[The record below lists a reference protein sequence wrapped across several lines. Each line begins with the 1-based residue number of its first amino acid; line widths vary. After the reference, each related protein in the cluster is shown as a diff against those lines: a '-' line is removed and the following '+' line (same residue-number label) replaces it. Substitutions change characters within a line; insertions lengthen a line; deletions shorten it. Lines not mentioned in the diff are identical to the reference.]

1 MNDCHLSYEFYRS
14 DVFLD
19 RKRFVRFKISKLE
32 KKKKISLN
40 YSVLDS
46 DEGLRVDLVAAKQ
59 FSDYSRGHIQKWIKN
74 GDLLVNNQ
82 EVKTKHSLQLNDV
95 ISVDFWEEPQ
105 LGDQPEAIPL
115 DIIFEDEEIMIINKS
130 VGMVVHPGSGNP
142 DGTLVNALLAHEE
155 SLGFLPRAG
164 IVHRLDKDTSGL
176 IVVAKKESAYLN
188 LIEQLKERSVKRTY
202 MAIVVG
208 VPISNKIINEPIGR
222 HPKIRTKQ
230 AVVKN
235 GKEAITRVRL
245 SESFQG
251 YSLLRVNLETGRT
264 HQIRVHLSHAGYPI
278 VGDSVYGARK
288 QFAPGSTEDLKH
300 IISSFTRQA
309 LHASELELIHPSSE
323 KLVSFEADLQEDMS
337 TLIGQ
342 LKD

>member
-1 MNDCHLSYEFYRS
+1 M
-14 DVFLD
+14 
-19 RKRFVRFKISKLE
+19 
-32 KKKKISLN
+32 
-40 YSVLDS
+40 
-46 DEGLRVDLVAAKQ
+46 DLVAAKQ

-176 IVVAKKESAYLN
+176 MVVAKKEAAYLN

-235 GKEAITRVRL
+235 GKEAITRVSL

-288 QFAPGSTEDLKH
+288 QFAPGSTEGLKN

-309 LHASELELIHPSSE
+309 LHASELELIHPSSK
-323 KLVSFEADLQEDMS
+323 KLVSFEADLPEDMAR
-337 TLIGQ
+337 LIGQ

>member
-1 MNDCHLSYEFYRS
+1 M
-14 DVFLD
+14 D

-40 YSVLDS
+40 YSVLHS

-164 IVHRLDKDTSGL
+164 IVHRLDKNTSGL
-176 IVVAKKESAYLN
+176 MVVAKKESAYLN

-235 GKEAITRVRL
+235 GKEAITRVSL

-288 QFAPGSTEDLKH
+288 QFAPGSTEGLKN

-323 KLVSFEADLQEDMS
+323 KLVSFGADLPEDMS
-337 TLIGQ
+337 TLISQ

>member
-1 MNDCHLSYEFYRS
+1 M
-14 DVFLD
+14 
-19 RKRFVRFKISKLE
+19 E

-46 DEGLRVDLVAAKQ
+46 DEGLRGDLVAAKQ
-59 FSDYSRGHIQKWIKN
+59 FPDYSRGHIQKWIKN

-142 DGTLVNALLAHEE
+142 DGTLVNALLAHHE

-176 IVVAKKESAYLN
+176 MVVAKKESAYLN

-235 GKEAITRVRL
+235 GKEAITRVSL

-278 VGDSVYGARK
+278 IGDSVYGARK
-288 QFAPGSTEDLKH
+288 QFAPGSTEDLKN

-309 LHASELELIHPSSE
+309 LHASELELIHPSSK
-323 KLVSFEADLQEDMS
+323 KLVSFEADLPEDMS

>member
-1 MNDCHLSYEFYRS
+1 M
-14 DVFLD
+14 
-19 RKRFVRFKISKLE
+19 
-32 KKKKISLN
+32 
-40 YSVLDS
+40 
-46 DEGLRVDLVAAKQ
+46 DLVAAKQ

-176 IVVAKKESAYLN
+176 MVVAKKESAYLN

-245 SESFQG
+245 SETFQG

-288 QFAPGSTEDLKH
+288 QFAPGSTEGLKN

-323 KLVSFEADLQEDMS
+323 KLVSFGADLPEDMS

>member
-1 MNDCHLSYEFYRS
+1 
-14 DVFLD
+14 
-19 RKRFVRFKISKLE
+19 
-32 KKKKISLN
+32 
-40 YSVLDS
+40 
-46 DEGLRVDLVAAKQ
+46 VDLVAAKQ

-176 IVVAKKESAYLN
+176 MVIAKKESAYLN

-235 GKEAITRVRL
+235 GKEAITRVSL

-288 QFAPGSTEDLKH
+288 QFAPGSTEGLKN

-323 KLVSFEADLQEDMS
+323 KLVSFGADLPEDMS
-337 TLIGQ
+337 TLISQ

>member
-1 MNDCHLSYEFYRS
+1 M
-14 DVFLD
+14 
-19 RKRFVRFKISKLE
+19 E

-176 IVVAKKESAYLN
+176 MVVAKKESAYLN

-235 GKEAITRVRL
+235 GKEAITRVSL

-288 QFAPGSTEDLKH
+288 QFAPGSTEGLKN

-323 KLVSFEADLQEDMS
+323 KLVSFEADLPEDMS

>member
-1 MNDCHLSYEFYRS
+1 M
-14 DVFLD
+14 D

-59 FSDYSRGHIQKWIKN
+59 FPDYSRGHIQKWIKN

-95 ISVDFWEEPQ
+95 ISVDFWEETQ

-142 DGTLVNALLAHEE
+142 DGTLVNALLAHHE

-176 IVVAKKESAYLN
+176 MVVAKKESAYLN

-235 GKEAITRVRL
+235 GKEAITRVSL

-288 QFAPGSTEDLKH
+288 QFAPGSTEDLKN

-309 LHASELELIHPSSE
+309 LHASELELIHPSSK
-323 KLVSFEADLQEDMS
+323 KLVSFEADLPEDMS

>member
-1 MNDCHLSYEFYRS
+1 M
-14 DVFLD
+14 
-19 RKRFVRFKISKLE
+19 E

-130 VGMVVHPGSGNP
+130 IGMVVHPGSGNP
-142 DGTLVNALLAHEE
+142 DGTLVNALLAHQE

-176 IVVAKKESAYLN
+176 MVVAKKESAYLN

-235 GKEAITRVRL
+235 GKEAITRVSL

-288 QFAPGSTEDLKH
+288 QFAPGSTEGLKN

-323 KLVSFEADLQEDMS
+323 KLVSFGADLPEDMS
-337 TLIGQ
+337 ALISQ

>member
-1 MNDCHLSYEFYRS
+1 M
-14 DVFLD
+14 
-19 RKRFVRFKISKLE
+19 
-32 KKKKISLN
+32 
-40 YSVLDS
+40 
-46 DEGLRVDLVAAKQ
+46 DLVAAKQ

-176 IVVAKKESAYLN
+176 MVIAKKESTYLN

-235 GKEAITRVRL
+235 GKEAITRVSL

-288 QFAPGSTEDLKH
+288 QFAPGSTEGLKN

-323 KLVSFEADLQEDMS
+323 KLVSFGADLPEDMS
-337 TLIGQ
+337 TLISQ

>member
-1 MNDCHLSYEFYRS
+1 
-14 DVFLD
+14 LD

-176 IVVAKKESAYLN
+176 MVIAKKESAYLN

-235 GKEAITRVRL
+235 GKEAITRVSL

-288 QFAPGSTEDLKH
+288 QFAPGSTEGLKN

-323 KLVSFEADLQEDMS
+323 KLVSFGADLPEDMS
-337 TLIGQ
+337 TLISQ

>member
-1 MNDCHLSYEFYRS
+1 M
-14 DVFLD
+14 
-19 RKRFVRFKISKLE
+19 
-32 KKKKISLN
+32 
-40 YSVLDS
+40 
-46 DEGLRVDLVAAKQ
+46 DLVAAKQ

-176 IVVAKKESAYLN
+176 MVIAKKESAYLN

-300 IISSFTRQA
+300 LISSFTRQA

-323 KLVSFEADLQEDMS
+323 KLVSFEADLPEDMS

>member
-1 MNDCHLSYEFYRS
+1 
-14 DVFLD
+14 LD

-176 IVVAKKESAYLN
+176 MVIAKKESAYLN

-235 GKEAITRVRL
+235 GKEAITRVSL

-288 QFAPGSTEDLKH
+288 QFAPGSTEGLKN

-323 KLVSFEADLQEDMS
+323 KLVSFEADLPEDMS

>member
-1 MNDCHLSYEFYRS
+1 M
-14 DVFLD
+14 
-19 RKRFVRFKISKLE
+19 E

-176 IVVAKKESAYLN
+176 MVIAKKESAYLN

-235 GKEAITRVRL
+235 GKEAITRISL

-288 QFAPGSTEDLKH
+288 QFAPGSTEGLKN

-323 KLVSFEADLQEDMS
+323 KLVSFEADLPEDMS

>member
-1 MNDCHLSYEFYRS
+1 M
-14 DVFLD
+14 D

-176 IVVAKKESAYLN
+176 MVIAKKESAYLN

-288 QFAPGSTEDLKH
+288 QFAPGSTEGLKN

-323 KLVSFEADLQEDMS
+323 KLVSFGADLPEDMS
-337 TLIGQ
+337 TLISQ

>member
-1 MNDCHLSYEFYRS
+1 
-14 DVFLD
+14 
-19 RKRFVRFKISKLE
+19 LE

-176 IVVAKKESAYLN
+176 MVVAKKEAAYLN

-235 GKEAITRVRL
+235 GKEAITRVSL

-288 QFAPGSTEDLKH
+288 QFAPGSTEGLKN

-323 KLVSFEADLQEDMS
+323 KLVSFEADLPEDMS

>member
-1 MNDCHLSYEFYRS
+1 
-14 DVFLD
+14 
-19 RKRFVRFKISKLE
+19 LE

-105 LGDQPEAIPL
+105 LGDQPETIPL

-176 IVVAKKESAYLN
+176 MVVAKKEAAYLN

-235 GKEAITRVRL
+235 GKEAITRVSL

-288 QFAPGSTEDLKH
+288 QFAPGSTEGLKN

-323 KLVSFEADLQEDMS
+323 KLVSFGADLPEDMS
-337 TLIGQ
+337 TLISQ

>member
-1 MNDCHLSYEFYRS
+1 M
-14 DVFLD
+14 D

-176 IVVAKKESAYLN
+176 MVVAKKESAYLN

-235 GKEAITRVRL
+235 GKEAITRVSL

-288 QFAPGSTEDLKH
+288 QFAPGSTEGLKN

-323 KLVSFEADLQEDMS
+323 KLVSFGADLPEDMS

>member
-1 MNDCHLSYEFYRS
+1 M
-14 DVFLD
+14 
-19 RKRFVRFKISKLE
+19 E

-176 IVVAKKESAYLN
+176 MVVAKKEAAYLN

-235 GKEAITRVRL
+235 GKEAITRVSL

-288 QFAPGSTEDLKH
+288 QFAPGSTEGLKN

-323 KLVSFEADLQEDMS
+323 KLVSFEADLPEDMS

>member
-1 MNDCHLSYEFYRS
+1 M
-14 DVFLD
+14 D

-176 IVVAKKESAYLN
+176 MVIAKKESAYLN

-235 GKEAITRVRL
+235 GKEAITRVSL

-288 QFAPGSTEDLKH
+288 QFAPGSTEGLKN

-323 KLVSFEADLQEDMS
+323 KLVSFGADLPEDMS